1 MGQKKIVSLP
11 PLKQKTTRMDNVTLE
26 QKVIAIIDQIR
37 PYLQQ
42 DGGDIEFIQLRPDNV
57 VEVKLQ
63 GACGS
68 CPHAKMTLKNGV
80 EQTLKQY
87 GAVSPQTA
95 HEMIE
100 GLLKLSDCAIS
111 STGICIVY
119 NLGANGDKSF
129 LGS

>member
-87 GAVSPQTA
+87 LPEIDHV
-95 HEMIE
+95 E
-100 GLLKLSDCAIS
+100 D
-111 STGICIVY
+111 VV
-119 NLGANGDKSF
+119 LGF
-129 LGS
+129 